1 MRHSL
6 LLIALLA
13 LPALA
18 ALPPRS
24 AENLKQTASH
34 VVTGKVKA
42 VYTTDEKR
50 QADMIDRQFVIE
62 LVVTAVE
69 KGEGPA
75 VGKVLY
81 AKCWRPE
88 KRPAGWA
95 GPQGQNVIPQPGDTG
110 RAYLSQADDGSF
122 SLLTP
127 NGWEPDKK

>member
-13 LPALA
+13 IPALA
-18 ALPPRS
+18 ALPPRK
-24 AENLKQTASH
+24 AEDLKKTASH
-34 VVTGKVKA
+34 VVVGKVKA
-42 VYTTDEKR
+42 VYSTEDKR
-50 QADMIDRQFVIE
+50 KPDMIDRQFVIE
-62 LVVTAVE
+62 LVVSAVE

-75 VGKVLY
+75 VDKVLY

-95 GPQGQNVIPQPGDTG
+95 GPQGQNVIPEAGNTG
-110 RAYLSQADDGSF
+110 RAYLSQAEDGSF

-127 NGWEPDKK
+127 NGWEPQKQ